1 MAMDQKALKAVE
13 KVDSCCDVVSC
24 LELPNIELGRRKM
37 MLGLVVLNMKVGQS
51 E

>member
-1 MAMDQKALKAVE
+1 MARKAVE
-13 KVDSCCDVVSC
+13 KLIRVVMVISC
-24 LELPNIELGRRKM
+24 LELPSIELGRRKM